1 LKFKWNYSGKEGEE
15 VAVSYLIERNYKI
28 IDTRYNA
35 VGVEIDII
43 AEKDDTI
50 SFIEVKTRKNDAY
63 GFPEEYVNKSK
74 AKRIIR
80 GANFFLSLKKN
91 EKYDDYFKSIDVI
104 SIMYGSGNYEIELIE
119 NAYEEN
125 W

>member
-1 LKFKWNYSGKEGEE
+1 LRFKWNYSGKEGEE
-15 VAVSYLIERNYKI
+15 VAVSYLIEKEYEI
-28 IDTRYNA
+28 IDTGYKA

-43 AEKDDTI
+43 AKKDDTI

-104 SIMYGSGNYEIELIE
+104 SIIYGSGNYEIEFIE

>member
-1 LKFKWNYSGKEGEE
+1 LKFKWNYSGKEGED
-15 VAVSYLIERNYKI
+15 VAVSYLIDKGYTI
-28 IDTRYNA
+28 VDTRYKA

-50 SFIEVKTRKNDAY
+50 SFIEVKTRKSDAY
-63 GFPEEYVNKSK
+63 GFPEEYVNKAK

-80 GANFFLSLKKN
+80 GANFFLSFKKN